1 MASATGIPAGIPD
14 NNELLHDEV
23 PEATEEEPLLGRLGD
38 ASQQPSRPLYANLYL
53 GTGIIAQAG
62 IVLLVALT
70 WANVFLT
77 PLIFFSPHPLLN
89 TSGLLL
95 LTQSILLLQPTH
107 LPAQKRSGTYAH
119 FGINVLALSLL
130 ASGLVIIEINK
141 FSHNGTHFES
151 PHAILGLITYI
162 SLLLQS
168 AVGVAQFF
176 FPAVFGGVDKA
187 KAVYKY
193 HRWAGYVI
201 LGLMLGTVGAA
212 TQTTYNLTTLHIE
225 WKAVL
230 VASILVVLGVVPRI
244 HKQKLGF

>member
-1 MASATGIPAGIPD
+1 MASAAGIPED
-14 NNELLHDEV
+14 NQFINEE
-23 PEATEEEPLLGRLGD
+23 EAEEEPLLGSLGD

-89 TSGLLL
+89 TSGILL
-95 LTQSILLLQPTH
+95 LTESILLLQPTH
-107 LPAQKRSGTYAH
+107 TALQKRTGTLVHAGLNTAA
-119 FGINVLALSLL
+119 FSLL
-130 ASGLVIIEINK
+130 VAGLVIIEINK

-162 SLLLQS
+162 LLLLQS
-168 AVGVAQFF
+168 AVGIAQYFI
-176 FPAVFGGVDKA
+176 PSIFGSVDKA

-193 HRWAGYVI
+193 HRWSGYVV
-201 LGLMLGTVGAA
+201 LALLLGTVNAA

-225 WKAVL
+225 WKAIL
-230 VASILVVLGVVPRI
+230 LASILVILGIAPRI
-244 HKQKLGF
+244 HKQKLGL

>member
-1 MASATGIPAGIPD
+1 MASATGIPD
-14 NNELLHDEV
+14 NNHFLTEEA

-38 ASQQPSRPLYANLYL
+38 ASQPPTRPLYANLYL

-62 IVLLVALT
+62 IILLVALT
-70 WANVFLT
+70 WANVFLS
-77 PLIFFSPHPLLN
+77 PLILFSPHPLLN

-107 LPAQKRSGTYAH
+107 IPSQKRTGAH
-119 FGINVLALSLL
+119 AHAGLNFLALSLL
-130 ASGLVIIEINK
+130 LAGLVIIEVNK

-162 SLLLQS
+162 SLLLQA
-168 AVGVAQFF
+168 AVGIVQFF
-176 FPAVFGGVDKA
+176 VPSVFGGEEKA

-193 HRWAGYVI
+193 HRWSGYVI

-212 TQTTYNLTTLHIE
+212 TQTTYNLTVLHIE

-230 VASILVVLGVVPRI
+230 LASILVVIGVVPRI
-244 HKQKLGF
+244 HKQKLGL